1 MLHRRDAMIR
11 FGLGGLT
18 LSGLLGAGQ
27 ATAAPA
33 SRSKAKSCIYL
44 FLWGGPPQQD
54 MWDMKP
60 DAPQGIRSQF
70 QPIRTNIP
78 GITICEHMPGLAK
91 QMDKI
96 AIVRSLSHPSNVHEP
111 SVYYMMTGH
120 QDPTL
125 VVPRNHRKRSD
136 FPNVG
141 SVSAY
146 FTPPGDVP
154 ASFTVPRP

>member
-27 ATAAPA
+27 ATAARHVA
-33 SRSKAKSCIYL
+33 SKAKSCIYL
-44 FLWGGPPQQD
+44 FLWGGPPSRYVGHETR
-54 MWDMKP
+54 WRP
-60 DAPQGIRSQF
+60 GIRSQF

-125 VVPRNHRKRSD
+125 VVPRNHRNAATSPMSGQFRPISRH
-136 FPNVG
+136 P
-141 SVSAY
+141 ATY
-146 FTPPGDVP
+146 PP
-154 ASFTVPRP
+154 ASRCRAP